1 MIDTANISARIGHL
15 NRSYVDKLY
24 DEADRIRRAMEEEAM
39 PVILDMYERQLREIE
54 DNIERLEDD
63 QVVTE
68 DDLLDFAFW
77 YLETYAILSVLLRR
91 WVIIGW
97 RFGADVMGYDAPIL
111 PSSPGT
117 KPQGDKPNPDGDK
130 PAKPGQPQGPSLP
143 PIGPDDP
150 RVTSLVEQMRT
161 NNDHLTTNLRK
172 EVRSYLD
179 SVEAMFGRDLRGRT
193 AEVIL
198 HFRQYF
204 ERHGTSV
211 AEMNANAAFL
221 RGYLMAMIAAGVSQK
236 QWVSQRDSRVRKSHV
251 EADGQIVSIRAPF
264 IVGDAPLLHPVDP
277 KGPPQEIMRCR
288 CFMVPVTGT
297 PFPEGPQPN
306 VGF

>member
-54 DNIERLEDD
+54 EKIDALEDD

-97 RFGADVMGYDAPIL
+97 RFGADVTSANL
-111 PSSPGT
+111 P
-117 KPQGDKPNPDGDK
+117 
-130 PAKPGQPQGPSLP
+130 AL
-143 PIGPDDP
+143 IGDDP
-150 RVTSLVEQMRT
+150 RVTSFLEQMRT

-204 ERHGTSV
+204 GRHGTTV

-236 QWVSQRDSRVRKSHV
+236 QWVSQRDGNVRPTHV
-251 EADGQIVSIRAPF
+251 KADGQIVSIRAPF

-297 PFPEGPQPN
+297 PFPDGPQPN
-306 VGF
+306 VGL